1 MALPF
6 EPSDSSRIEPSQIRK
21 KRAASI
27 CWRRVFFCLM
37 IVAEGMRLF
46 PYIIIGEGNGTYSLP
61 IRRAISFT
69 AKVMTSPA

>member
-21 KRAASI
+21 S
-27 CWRRVFFCLM
+27 RVFFCLM

-46 PYIIIGEGNGTYSLP
+46 PYIIIREGNGTYSLP

>member
-1 MALPF
+1 MPLPQTLQ
-6 EPSDSSRIEPSQIRK
+6 R
-21 KRAASI
+21 RAPPFP
-27 CWRRVFFCLM
+27 WRRVFFCLM

-46 PYIIIGEGNGTYSLP
+46 PYIIIREGNGTYSLP

>member
-1 MALPF
+1 MSLPKY
-6 EPSDSSRIEPSQIRK
+6 EKD
-21 KRAASI
+21 AAPAKGGGGGGY
-27 CWRRVFFCLM
+27 WGLWWLM

-46 PYIIIGEGNGTYSLP
+46 PYIIIREGNGTYSLP